1 MNKFASLSAPDRSA
15 IFQETAARMG
25 IGSPA
30 IIEKDF
36 WVCWTLGQ
44 IFASPSLPDP
54 LFKGGTSLSKVYG
67 IIGRFSEDIDVV
79 LDRHALG
86 FAGEDDPIHI
96 DGTNRRKRR
105 LEELAATCSQTVQCS
120 VRQILH
126 ERFTH
131 ELGVEGWSLDP
142 DAADADGQSLQFAY
156 PVGLEGPLYGAIG
169 YMRPVVRLEFGC
181 RGDVWPAEER
191 EIRPYVAETFP
202 ALFTSPACPV
212 RVLSPGRTFWEKVT
226 LLHAVTH
233 SGKSPPRLSR
243 HYYDVSRLYRH
254 EAGRRA
260 ITDLKLLEQVVR
272 HKSVFFREA
281 AARYDL
287 AKPGSLRI
295 SPGPEMERELR
306 RDYREMQEMF
316 FEEAPLFNQIL
327 ADIRELEARV
337 NSAQVPE
344 SCAGS

>member
-1 MNKFASLSAPDRSA
+1 MNKFASLSAADRSA
-15 IFQETAARMG
+15 ILQETAARMG

-44 IFASPSLPDP
+44 IFTSPSLPGP

-67 IIGRFSEDIDVV
+67 IIARFSEDIDIV

-86 FAGEDDPIHI
+86 FAGEDDPINI
-96 DGTNRRKRR
+96 GGTNRRKRR
-105 LEELAATCSQTVQCS
+105 LQELAATCSHTVQSS
-120 VRQILH
+120 VRQILQ

-131 ELGVEGWSLDP
+131 ELGAEGWSVEP
-142 DAADADGQSLQFAY
+142 DVANPDGQSLLFAY
-156 PVGLEGPLYGAIG
+156 PVGLEARLYGAIG
-169 YMRPVVRLEFGC
+169 YIRPVVRLEFGC

-202 ALFTSPACPV
+202 ALFTSPDCPV
-212 RVLSPGRTFWEKVT
+212 RVLRPDRTFWEKVT
-226 LLHAVTH
+226 LLHALTH
-233 SGKSPPRLSR
+233 SGKTPPRFSR

-254 EAGRRA
+254 EVGSRA
-260 ITDLKLLEQVVR
+260 ITDLKLLEQVVK
-272 HKSVFFREA
+272 HKTVFFREA

-287 AKPGSLRI
+287 AKPGSLCI
-295 SPGPEMERELR
+295 SPDPGLERELR
-306 RDYREMQEMF
+306 RDYRKMQEMF
-316 FEEAPLFNQIL
+316 FEEAPLFDQIL

-337 NSAQVPE
+337 NSAR
-344 SCAGS
+344 